1 LEERGPKAPESIEV
15 TPAESPARTIDTS
28 ALPAPAQRML
38 APGAPA
44 PLKLMAAR
52 GIAPGLKPDAIVTL
66 ICAFIDNPDP
76 TVAQTA
82 RQTLESLP
90 SPIIQGALAAEL
102 QSGVLELL
110 AEVHHADVNV
120 VSRLLAA
127 RHITSLALETI
138 AEKANESIGE
148 VVAASD
154 SVLLRFP
161 RVIEKLYMNRRV
173 RMSTADR
180 LVDLAVRNQIELNI
194 PAFKQAA
201 AAIANQLIPEPT
213 EERTF
218 DDDLF
223 QKADEIARET
233 GEIQGDEDTHGT
245 NDEGEEELNA
255 KFQPLYAQLAN
266 MTISQKVRRATL
278 GTGAERLLLVRD
290 TNRLVATAAATSPM
304 LNESDAARI
313 AASRNVIDDVLRI
326 IANNRDF
333 TRNYQVK
340 LNLVGN
346 PRTPFSFSSR
356 LVPMLR
362 DNDLRSL
369 SRSKNV
375 PAAVQTAV
383 RQQLQRKAQG

>member
-1 LEERGPKAPESIEV
+1 
-15 TPAESPARTIDTS
+15 
-28 ALPAPAQRML
+28 ML

-52 GIAPGLKPDAIVTL
+52 GIAPGLKPEAIVTL
-66 ICAFIDNPDP
+66 VCAFVDNPD
-76 TVAQTA
+76 TSVADTA
-82 RQTLESLP
+82 RQTLENLP
-90 SPIIQGALAAEL
+90 TPVLQGALAADL
-102 QSGVLELL
+102 QGSVLEML
-110 AEVHHADVNV
+110 AEAHHADSAV

-127 RHITSLALETI
+127 RHITSLALEI
-138 AEKANESIGE
+138 VAEKANESIGE

-180 LVDLAVRNQIELNI
+180 LVDLAVRNAIELNI

-218 DDDLF
+218 DDELF
-223 QKADEIARET
+223 QKTDEIARET
-233 GEIQGDEDTHGT
+233 GDVDAQEDTHET
-245 NDEGEEELNA
+245 NDEGEEQVNQ
-255 KFQPLYAQLAN
+255 KFQPLFAQLAN
-266 MTISQKVRRATL
+266 MTISQKIRRATL
-278 GTGAERLLLVRD
+278 GTGAERMLLVRD

-346 PRTPFSFSSR
+346 PRTPFSFTAR
-356 LVPMLR
+356 LIPLLR
-362 DNDLRSL
+362 DNDLRAL

-383 RQQLQRKAQG
+383 RQQLQRKDTG

>member
-1 LEERGPKAPESIEV
+1 VNPS
-15 TPAESPARTIDTS
+15 ESPARSVDTS

-52 GIAPGLKPDAIVTL
+52 GIAPGLKPEAIVTL
-66 ICAFIDNPDP
+66 VCAFVDNPDASL
-76 TVAQTA
+76 AQTA
-82 RQTLESLP
+82 RETLENLP
-90 SPIIQGALAAEL
+90 SPILQGALATDL
-102 QSGVLELL
+102 QGTVLEML
-110 AEVHHADVNV
+110 AEVQHTQSSV

-127 RHITSLALETI
+127 RHVTSLALEI
-138 AEKANESIGE
+138 VAEKANESIGE

-180 LVDLAVRNQIELNI
+180 LVDLAVRNKIELNI

-218 DDDLF
+218 DDELF
-223 QKADEIARET
+223 QKAEEIARET
-233 GEIQGDEDTHGT
+233 GDIAPDEDTHET
-245 NDEGEEELNA
+245 NEEGEEA
-255 KFQPLYAQLAN
+255 VSDKFQPLYAQIAN
-266 MTISQKVRRATL
+266 MTISQKIRRATL
-278 GTGAERLLLVRD
+278 GTGAERMLLVRD

-304 LNESDAARI
+304 LNESEAARI
-313 AASRNVIDDVLRI
+313 AASRSVIDDVLRI
-326 IANNRDF
+326 IAQNRDF

-340 LNLVGN
+340 LNLVSN
-346 PRTPFSFSSR
+346 PRTPFTFSSR
-356 LVPMLR
+356 IIPQLR
-362 DNDLRSL
+362 GNELRLL

-375 PAAVQTAV
+375 PGAVQTAA
-383 RQQLQRKAQG
+383 RQQLQRKNEG

>member
-1 LEERGPKAPESIEV
+1 LN
-15 TPAESPARTIDTS
+15 PASDSAARVIDT
-28 ALPAPAQRML
+28 ADLPAPAQRML
-38 APGAPA
+38 APGSPA

-52 GIAPGLKPDAIVTL
+52 GIAPGLKPEAIVTL
-66 ICAFIDNPDP
+66 VCAFAIDRDP
-76 TVAQTA
+76 VLSRTA
-82 RQTLESLP
+82 RETLENLP
-90 SPIIQGALAAEL
+90 RPVLQGALSTEL
-102 QSGVLELL
+102 QAGVLELL
-110 AEVHHADVNV
+110 AEVQHGDTAV

-127 RHITSLALETI
+127 RHITSYALEI
-138 AEKANESIGE
+138 VAENANESIGE
-148 VVAASD
+148 VIAASD

-180 LVDLAVRNQIELNI
+180 LVDLAVRNKIELGI

-218 DDDLF
+218 DDELF
-223 QKADEIARET
+223 KKADEVAQAV
-233 GEIQGDEDTHGT
+233 GEIAKDEDTHET
-245 NDEGEEELNA
+245 NDEGEEQVTE
-255 KFQPLYAQLAN
+255 KFLPIYAQLLQ
-266 MTISQKVRRATL
+266 MSISQKIRRATL
-278 GTGAERLLLVRD
+278 GNGAERLLLVRD
-290 TNRLVATAAATSPM
+290 SNRLVATAAATSPL

-326 IANNRDF
+326 IAKNKDF

-346 PRTPFSFSSR
+346 PRTPFTFSSR
-356 LVPMLR
+356 LIPLLR

-369 SRSKNV
+369 SKSKNI
-375 PAAVQTAV
+375 PTAIQTAV
-383 RQQLQRKAQG
+383 RQQMSRKTDG